1 MDLGHH
7 SRSLTNRGPDALNR
21 SRPNITDREHIGDI
35 RLQLKE
41 VS

>member
-7 SRSLTNRGPDALNR
+7 SRPLANCGTDALNR
-21 SRPNITDREHIGDI
+21 SRPNIADREHIGDI
-35 RLQLKE
+35 RLQRKE